1 MTTSIRV
8 LVWLGLGALLA
19 FGYSHAVEPAVQ
31 ALPVLRVFL
40 APAGIT
46 ALPIGTILFVSA
58 LLLVPRTERGTAE
71 YKWAK
76 RVGWGLVA
84 LAWGGLV
91 LVGVYVSMQK

>member
-1 MTTSIRV
+1 MTTNTRI

-19 FGYSHAVEPAVQ
+19 FGYSHAVELAVQ
-31 ALPVLRVFL
+31 AVPALRVVL

-46 ALPIGTILFVSA
+46 ALPIGTVLFVSA
-58 LLLVPRTERGTAE
+58 LLLVPKTERENAE

-76 RVGWGLVA
+76 RAGWVLVA

-91 LVGVYVSMQK
+91 LVGVYVSMHK